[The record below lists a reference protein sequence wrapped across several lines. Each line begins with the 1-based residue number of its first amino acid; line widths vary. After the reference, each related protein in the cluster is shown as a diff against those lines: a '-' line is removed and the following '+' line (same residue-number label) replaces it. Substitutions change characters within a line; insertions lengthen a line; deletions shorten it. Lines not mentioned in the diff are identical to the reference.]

1 MRAPDS
7 REAISKTL
15 SMRGLSPQHRR
26 GQNFLVRPGMLDR
39 IVEAA
44 GITAGDVVLEVGPGC
59 GGLTERLLLAGA
71 EVLAVEVDVGLA
83 EIVAEF
89 LGAEPHLRILRI
101 DVMEKKSALA
111 PEVDAALRG
120 TSSWKVCAN
129 LPYQV
134 SSPFLSACALYP
146 TPPERLVVTLQ
157 DEVGDV
163 LCAGPGDEDYSP
175 LSFLAGLAWDVTRV
189 ASVPAAAFWPRP
201 QVESAVMRLDRAPAR
216 QVPLRETV
224 AFARRLFQG
233 RRKALRNTIPR
244 ALNPDGEG
252 DLRLVD
258 VDRLLERVGLSGDD
272 RIDVAA
278 PDAIERLY
286 ALAVGRG

>member
-1 MRAPDS
+1 
-7 REAISKTL
+7 
-15 SMRGLSPQHRR
+15 
-26 GQNFLVRPGMLDR
+26 
-39 IVEAA
+39 
-44 GITAGDVVLEVGPGC
+44 
-59 GGLTERLLLAGA
+59 
-71 EVLAVEVDVGLA
+71 AVEVDVGLA